1 MVDFLIGVDGGG
13 TGCRAAVADL
23 GGRLLGTGTGGA
35 ANILTDPEG
44 ALAGIRAAIDDAMA
58 AAGLAGGALARAGVF
73 LGLAGSNVG
82 GSGAFILANLPAEAV
97 VVESDA
103 LIALQGAL
111 GDGDGAIAILGTGS
125 IFVIRSGGRLRSVG
139 GWGFPIGDFG
149 SGARLGQSLLAEC
162 LLAYDGIRGSSPLTE
177 RILADF
183 GNAPEP
189 MVEFA
194 RTAAPGDFARF
205 APPLFAAAA
214 EGDRVGRRLV
224 AAAAALVD
232 EALDRIVAAGAERI
246 ALLGGLAP
254 LYPRWLAERHRARL
268 VAPAAGALAGALT
281 LAARRFVGGKAPPS

>member
-214 EGDRVGRRLV
+214 EGDRVGQRLV